1 MIYGYLPEI
10 FCFQLQCSKKKTKR
24 LLLFG
29 PDIWKHY
36 EAYNIIRGLIDM
48 ASKPRYL
55 FPRKA
60 SFILWVFA
68 HSLWSAMWSDE
79 DWNIRKNQKKRFF
92 PDKILKKCVC
102 KSWAKKT
109 FVR

>member
-1 MIYGYLPEI
+1 MNDIWLFSRNFLFSTAMFE
-10 FCFQLQCSKKKTKR
+10 KKTKR

-79 DWNIRKNQKKRFF
+79 DWNIRKNQKK
-92 PDKILKKCVC
+92 KIFSRQNFKEMCL
-102 KSWAKKT
+102 
-109 FVR
+109 